1 MAKYQRLDGESDDA
15 LIFRVCRDKE
25 RIGTWQDVSDILNP
39 LLGTDYGESTFRK
52 KYASFTQM
60 FNANRDIFSNSETE
74 LEKIREEE
82 RRLQIEKVKFRDERN
97 AWSAQNRLQARAE
110 AKLDNI
116 EDALL
121 DFGRIYFPERKIP
134 AATGSGKTIL
144 VMLSDFHIGATFDNY
159 WGKYNSNIAEDR
171 LGVLLKEVKE
181 IAKRHGADQ
190 CVVSLGG
197 DLVSGK
203 IHRTIQVTNR
213 ENVIDQIKR
222 AAELVTSFCYELT
235 DSFNLVQL
243 VSVDGNHSRIDSWKD
258 AIHEDRLD
266 ALIPYCVNLA
276 LDHIENFYYNK
287 EANIDSGIALIHI
300 EDKYYLS
307 VHGDYDRF
315 TKDGMQ
321 SLMSMVKVFP
331 YCILRGHEHR
341 CAVDEVNG
349 VKMVMTGSLCGS
361 GDQFCIEQR
370 IRGKASQMVC
380 VCSNKG
386 IEAFYP
392 VELEVS

>member
-1 MAKYQRLDGESDDA
+1 MVKYQRLDGESDEA
-15 LIFRVCRDKE
+15 LVFRICRDKDS
-25 RIGTWQDVSDILNP
+25 IGTWQDVADILNP

-52 KYASFTQM
+52 KYAAFTQM
-60 FNANRDIFSNSETE
+60 FNANREMFSNSEKE
-74 LEKIREEE
+74 LERIREEE

-97 AWSAQNRLQARAE
+97 AWSQQNRLQARAE

-121 DFGRIYFPERKIP
+121 DFGRIYFPERPHKVVSD
-134 AATGSGKTIL
+134 SGKTIL
-144 VMLSDFHIGATFDNY
+144 VMLSDFHIGMTYDNY
-159 WGKYNSNIAEDR
+159 WGKYNSDVARDR
-171 LGVLLKEVKE
+171 LGKLLTEVKE
-181 IAKRHGADQ
+181 IAKRHGADH

-197 DLVSGK
+197 DLISGK
-203 IHRTIQVTNR
+203 IHRSIQVTNR

-222 AAELVTSFCYELT
+222 AAELVSSFCYDLT
-235 DSFNLVQL
+235 GMFNLVEL
-243 VSVDGNHSRIDSWKD
+243 VSVDGNHSRIDNWKD

-266 ALIPYCVNLA
+266 ALIPYCVNLS
-276 LDHIENFYYNK
+276 LDHIENFYYNND
-287 EANIDSGIALIHI
+287 ANIDSGIALINI

-307 VHGDYDRF
+307 VHGDYDKF

-321 SLMSMVKVFP
+321 TLMSMVKVFP
-331 YCILRGHEHR
+331 YCVLRGHEHH

-380 VCSNKG
+380 VCGATG

-392 VELEVS
+392 VELE